1 MLKALCVLLMF
12 VSGCVSS
19 IPTPTA
25 HLGPRIDEPTRTMF
39 VIQCLQSNLPV
50 TACLCFEE
58 VIVRMKGTA
67 EPTQLDMAV
76 AQQKCMEVVEPIV
89 RKELEKLQQE
99 LLEKNPRGKSL

>member
-1 MLKALCVLLMF
+1 
-12 VSGCVSS
+12 
-19 IPTPTA
+19 
-25 HLGPRIDEPTRTMF
+25 
-39 VIQCLQSNLPV
+39 
-50 TACLCFEE
+50 
-58 VIVRMKGTA
+58 MKGTA